1 MVNGAILSL
10 VSPIR
15 ATPHRYKPAA
25 AAAPLAADPVAA
37 AAAAAEAAAKTQQE
51 KEDELIKQTVFQP
64 FTGGGARLDGKAPK
78 TKIDTPVVAGATS
91 EAARRDAERRARA
104 KAAQSRFTPGKM
116 KFGGGP
122 PAPAPPP
129 KKGAAGG
136 DGSSESASAS
146 GDAKPTNS
154 YFSGEGRRLRD

>member
-1 MVNGAILSL
+1 M
-10 VSPIR
+10 
-15 ATPHRYKPAA
+15 
-25 AAAPLAADPVAA
+25 
-37 AAAAAEAAAKTQQE
+37 
-51 KEDELIKQTVFQP
+51 
-64 FTGGGARLDGKAPK
+64 DGKAPK

-129 KKGAAGG
+129 KKGAAS
-136 DGSSESASAS
+136 DGSSAS
-146 GDAKPTNS
+146 DNTDKPANS
-154 YFSGEGRRLRD
+154 FFSGQGRKLRD